1 MKYHSKWTECRQGH
15 NHASQKEAIRCGEL
29 TLIERASEIDNLKQ
43 QPKFTLQQGFKYHGK
58 EIRRITYTADFS
70 YYDKKS
76 KKFVVED
83 TKGFQTEIYKL
94 KKKLFMF
101 IMRDREDFEF
111 LET

>member
-1 MKYHSKWTECRQGH
+1 MKYHSKWTVCKQMH
-15 NHASQKEAIRCGEL
+15 NHASQKEAGRCDEL
-29 TLIERASEIDNLKQ
+29 TLIERAGEIEKLKQ
-43 QPKFTLQQGFKYHGK
+43 QPKFELQRSFKFHGK
-58 EIRRITYTADFS
+58 ETRAITYTADFS
-70 YYDKKS
+70 YYDRKY

-83 TKGFQTEIYKL
+83 VKGFKTQSYKL